1 MKVSET
7 NSTIIVQPPQTRATL
22 VWQGVIWF
30 LVVLATLLLVA
41 KVIFSL
47 NIVWQIFNFPFQT
60 DESEGMIVAEVHL
73 MDGGANIYAQPTT
86 TSFVSAPYP
95 PLYYLLNWPL
105 LHFGGLSFK
114 PGRAISLVATVGI
127 AFLLYKLVALINQQ
141 AFTHKRAGA
150 ACLGGVAAA
159 LFWATLGLVA
169 FWGDAVKPDMTAL
182 FFSLL
187 GVWAAAKWANRGIEP
202 KTSPVRSSGQ
212 VFGRGLQLF
221 RNEGWLYLAAVAF
234 ALAVL
239 TKQTAFAGP
248 SAVLVFVLLRR
259 PFAALR
265 FAAVWLVLGFG
276 PMLVMNVLSD
286 GGYWWHNVIVHQ
298 LPWTFENY
306 SKFMGG
312 FLQSYQLY
320 VLLALAFVVS
330 WLFNLLGNWAGCRQN
345 NGWLPVLYLGS
356 STLQGLSAG
365 TYGGNHNHL
374 LELAAAMC
382 ICAGLGL
389 AQAWQLWQKA
399 NAKIWQKAAW
409 PVVLG
414 LLIVQSVG
422 LFVGEGQVKT
432 TDFPV
437 LGSVGPGVQIL
448 ETLQNQFY
456 NPDWLRLQYRVP
468 PAANTQN
475 LENVRGLLDHVSG
488 PVYSDNV
495 SLVLLARKPLVTTD
509 PFTQTHA
516 TFYGRW
522 NETELVRMIAQQ
534 KFAAIAGSNFDKQC
548 SLPPIYFSPAITAAV
563 KQHYAIKYTD
573 AECIFL
579 PK

>member
-1 MKVSET
+1 
-7 NSTIIVQPPQTRATL
+7 
-22 VWQGVIWF
+22 VWQGVVWF
-30 LVVLATLLLVA
+30 LVALAAVLLVA

-47 NIVWQIFNFPFQT
+47 NIVWQIFNFPFQN
-60 DESEGMIVAEVHL
+60 DESEGMIVAEVQL
-73 MDGGANIYAQPTT
+73 MDSGANIYAQPTS

-114 PGRAISLVATVGI
+114 PGRAISLAATFGI
-127 AFLLYKLVALINQQ
+127 AFLLYKLVRLINQPQ
-141 AFTHKRAGA
+141 DFTLKRVSA
-150 ACLGGVAAA
+150 ARVGGIAAA

-187 GVWAAAKWANRGIEP
+187 GVWAAAKWASRNAGPR
-202 KTSPVRSSGQ
+202 TNV
-212 VFGRGLQLF
+212 GRGSGEAFERSLQLLI
-221 RNEGWLYLAAVAF
+221 NEGWLYLAAVAF

-265 FAAVWLVLGFG
+265 FGIVWLVLGFG
-276 PMLVMNVLSD
+276 PMLAMNVLSE

-312 FLQSYQLY
+312 FVQSYQLY
-320 VLLALAFVVS
+320 LLLALAFVVS
-330 WLFNLLGNWAGCRQN
+330 WLLKLLSSRSGWRQN
-345 NGWLPVLYLGS
+345 NGWLPMLYLGS

-382 ICAGLGL
+382 LCAGLGL
-389 AQAWQLWQKA
+389 AQAWQLWQIA
-399 NAKIWQKAAW
+399 GAKTWQKAAW
-409 PVVLG
+409 LLVLV
-414 LLIVQSVG
+414 LLIIQSIG
-422 LFVGEGQVKT
+422 LFAGEGQVKAAN
-432 TDFPV
+432 FPV
-437 LGSVGPGVQIL
+437 LGSVGPGVHIL
-448 ETLQNQFY
+448 EALQTQFY

-468 PAANTQN
+468 PAVNTQN
-475 LENVRGLLDHVSG
+475 LENVYQVLVNVNG
-488 PVYSDNV
+488 PVYSDNI
-495 SLVLLARKPLVTTD
+495 SLVLLANKPLFTTD

-522 NETELVRMIAQQ
+522 NETELVQMISQQ

-548 SLPPIYFSPAITAAV
+548 SLPPIYFSPGIAAAV
-563 KQHYAIKYTD
+563 KQHYAVKYTD
-573 AECIFL
+573 TECIFL

>member
-1 MKVSET
+1 
-7 NSTIIVQPPQTRATL
+7 
-22 VWQGVIWF
+22 
-30 LVVLATLLLVA
+30 
-41 KVIFSL
+41 
-47 NIVWQIFNFPFQT
+47 
-60 DESEGMIVAEVHL
+60 MIVAEVHL
-73 MDGGANIYAQPTT
+73 MDSGANIYAQPTT
-86 TSFVSAPYP
+86 ASFVSAPYP

-105 LHFGGLSFK
+105 VHLGGLSFK
-114 PGRAISLVATVGI
+114 PGRAISLVATCGI
-127 AFLLYKLVALINQQ
+127 AFLAYKLVMLINQFHNPSPKK
-141 AFTHKRAGA
+141 AEVAR
-150 ACLGGVAAA
+150 LGGIAAA
-159 LFWATLGLVA
+159 VFWATLGVVA
-169 FWGDAVKPDMTAL
+169 FWGDAVKPDMTAV

-187 GVWAAAKWANRGIEP
+187 GVWAAAKWASQTTRP
-202 KTSPVRSSGQ
+202 KTSPISGSAQVLRRSW
-212 VFGRGLQLF
+212 QLSKT
-221 RNEGWLYLAAVAF
+221 EGWLYLAAVAF

-265 FAAVWLVLGFG
+265 FASVWLTLGFG

-312 FLQSYQLY
+312 FLQSYQIY
-320 VLLALAFVVS
+320 VLLALVFVVS
-330 WLFNLLGNWAGCRQN
+330 WLFDLLGNWSSWRQN
-345 NGWLPVLYLGS
+345 FGWLPVLYLGG

-382 ICAGLGL
+382 ICAGLGV
-389 AQAWQLWQKA
+389 AQAWQLWQKVG
-399 NAKIWQKAAW
+399 AKAWQKAAW
-409 PVVLG
+409 LLVLG

-422 LFVGEGQVKT
+422 LFVGEGQVKVA
-432 TDFPV
+432 DFPV
-437 LGSVGPGVQIL
+437 LNNFGPGVQLL

-475 LENVRGLLDHVSG
+475 LENVRQILDHVSG

-495 SLVLLARKPLVTTD
+495 SLVLLAHKPLVTTD

-522 NETELVRMIAQQ
+522 NETELVKLITQQ
-534 KFAAIAGSNFDKQC
+534 KFVAIAGSNFDKQC
-548 SLPPIYFSPAITAAV
+548 TLPPIYFSPAISSAIE
-563 KQHYAIKYTD
+563 QHYGVKYTD
-573 AECIFL
+573 TECIFL